1 MTSTIDLGGRKALVT
16 GSVTGIGRAVS
27 EALAQAGAAVVAHGL
42 SDVAEVAAQWRG
54 RGYTVAESRADLGQ
68 SLGVAT
74 LQADLVRWGAPDI
87 LVLNASVEILQD
99 WREVD
104 EQALV
109 LQTTVNME
117 ASLRLLQAFVP
128 AMLDRGWGRVIA
140 MGSVQEARP
149 NAQHFVYAATKA
161 AQTHMI
167 LNMARH
173 AASDNV
179 TFNIVKPGAII
190 TDRNRERLADPAVH
204 QAVAGRI
211 PLGRIGEPGDCI
223 GAVLLL
229 CSEAGAYI
237 NGAELAVDG
246 GLRL

>member
-1 MTSTIDLGGRKALVT
+1 MNQTFDLEGRRALVT
-16 GSVTGIGRAVS
+16 GSATGIGRAVS
-27 EALAQAGAAVVAHGL
+27 EALAEAGCAIVAHGL
-42 SDVAEVAAQWRG
+42 GDVAEVAAQWRS

-74 LQADLVRWGAPDI
+74 LQADLATWGAPDI
-87 LVLNASVEILQD
+87 LVLNASVEVLQD
-99 WREVD
+99 WRQVD

-117 ASLRLLQAFVP
+117 SSLRLLQAFVP
-128 AMLDRGWGRVIA
+128 AMLARGWGRVIA
-140 MGSVQEARP
+140 MGSVQEERP
-149 NAQHFVYAATKA
+149 NPQHFVYAATKA

-167 LNMARH
+167 LNMACH
-173 AASDNV
+173 AAQADV
-179 TFNIVKPGAII
+179 TFNIVKPGAIA
-190 TDRNRERLADPAVH
+190 TDRNRARLADPAVH
-204 QAVAGRI
+204 SAVTERI
-211 PLGRIGEPGDCI
+211 PLGRIGEPKDCV
-223 GAVLLL
+223 GAVMLL